1 MGGRGASSGQSSNG
15 ARASVSSP
23 GSMSDSQLREAIRY
37 TRQQTQAASDRLE
50 ELANQIEEA
59 RFSPREGRIA
69 RIEAAQ
75 AEYNEGSEIFNRL
88 RDRQTALDN
97 EQAARRAAA
106 NQVPPTPRTFVN
118 SYGEATRRNITSQ
131 SYENAQRRLNRRLK
145 SWLGR

>member
-1 MGGRGASSGQSSNG
+1 MGGRGASSGQSSSG

-23 GSMSDSQLREAIRY
+23 GSMSDSQLREAISY
-37 TRQQTQAASDRLE
+37 TRQQMQTAGDRLE
-50 ELANQIEEA
+50 ELAHQIEEA
-59 RFSPREGRIA
+59 RFSPREGRTT

-75 AEYNEGSEIFNRL
+75 AAYNEGSDIYNRL

-106 NQVPPTPRTFVN
+106 NQAPSAPRTFVN

-131 SYENAQRRLNRRLK
+131 TYENAQRRLNRQLQN
-145 SWLGR
+145 WLGR